1 MILKAIVFGM
11 AILAGSTFHSVLPDQ
26 AQGTL
31 SYQGKTKKTT
41 VELTSVALISGPD
54 IMDASQKFRRL
65 IFSTADISA
74 KIKSCAT
81 MGCVDDGFE
90 GLQLDLVE
98 GPRYNYWL
106 SLNGQ
111 MTQYSGTCPPEALK
125 LTTNTPER
133 LAGSFT
139 LPGGSAGGPVIQVT
153 FDAKM
158 VKKFSK

>member
-1 MILKAIVFGM
+1 MFLKTLLFVATLM
-11 AILAGSTFHSVLPDQ
+11 MGSASRPVLPDQ

-31 SYQGKTKKTT
+31 SYQGNTKKTT
-41 VELTSVALISGPD
+41 VTLTSVALISGPD
-54 IMDASQKFRRL
+54 LMDASQKFRRL

-81 MGCVDDGFE
+81 MGCVDDALE

-111 MTQYSGTCPPEALK
+111 MTQYSGTCRPEALS
-125 LTTNTPER
+125 LTTNSPDR
-133 LAGSFT
+133 LVGSFT
-139 LPGGSAGGPVIQVT
+139 LDGSSAGEPVIKVT
-153 FDAKM
+153 FDARM